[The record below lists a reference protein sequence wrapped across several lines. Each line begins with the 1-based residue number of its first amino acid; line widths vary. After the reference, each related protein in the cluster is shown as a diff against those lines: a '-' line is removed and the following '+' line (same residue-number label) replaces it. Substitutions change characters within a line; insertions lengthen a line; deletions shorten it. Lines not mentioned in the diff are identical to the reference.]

1 MNSKETKSFL
11 SQMQAAYPADLFF
24 EKLKG
29 REAPTIE
36 IWSQA
41 LKEVEL
47 ECATRFLAD
56 WMKTNNRVPAA
67 CDVYQFWKRELID
80 KRMRIETQQIE
91 YSGDHVNMLAVIAKQ
106 MQERREAE
114 AKAKADE
121 EAEKE
126 AEKRKKYLNDQNQL
140 YVTTFTD
147 GFEEKYKRAEIEI
160 MLKNGDQN
168 EHGKVAKLK
177 VYEDGE

>member
-1 MNSKETKSFL
+1 MDSKETKSFL

-29 REAPTIE
+29 REAPTIA

-80 KRMRIETQQIE
+80 KRMRIESTQESYINDGRNVLLE
-91 YSGDHVNMLAVIAKQ
+91 TARQ
-106 MQERREAE
+106 MYKEGKITNPFKK
-114 AKAKADE
+114 KA
-121 EAEKE
+121 AEKVE
-126 AEKRKKYLNDQNQL
+126 
-140 YVTTFTD
+140 
-147 GFEEKYKRAEIEI
+147 EEKP
-160 MLKNGDQN
+160 
-168 EHGKVAKLK
+168 
-177 VYEDGE
+177 

>member
-1 MNSKETKSFL
+1 MDSKETKSFL

-56 WMKTNNRVPAA
+56 WMKANNRVPAA

-80 KRMRIETQQIE
+80 KRMKIESVQESYINDGRNVLLET
-91 YSGDHVNMLAVIAKQ
+91 ARQ
-106 MQERREAE
+106 MYEQGKITNPFKK
-114 AKAKADE
+114 KA
-121 EAEKE
+121 
-126 AEKRKKYLNDQNQL
+126 
-140 YVTTFTD
+140 
-147 GFEEKYKRAEIEI
+147 EEKKAEET
-160 MLKNGDQN
+160 K
-168 EHGKVAKLK
+168 
-177 VYEDGE
+177 

>member
-1 MNSKETKSFL
+1 MDSKETKSFL

-80 KRMRIETQQIE
+80 KRMKIE
-91 YSGDHVNMLAVIAKQ
+91 SV
-106 MQERREAE
+106 QESYINDGRNVLLETARMMYEQGLITNPFKK
-114 AKAKADE
+114 KA
-121 EAEKE
+121 AEKE
-126 AEKRKKYLNDQNQL
+126 AEK
-140 YVTTFTD
+140 VE
-147 GFEEKYKRAEIEI
+147 EEK
-160 MLKNGDQN
+160 Q
-168 EHGKVAKLK
+168 
-177 VYEDGE
+177 

>member
-1 MNSKETKSFL
+1 MDSKETKSFL

-29 REAPTIE
+29 REAPTID

-47 ECATRFLAD
+47 DCATRFLAD

-80 KRMRIETQQIE
+80 KRMRIESIQE
-91 YSGDHVNMLAVIAKQ
+91 SYVNDGTNPLREMAKK
-106 MQERREAE
+106 MYEEGLITNPFKKKAEEKKAEE
-114 AKAKADE
+114 AK
-121 EAEKE
+121 
-126 AEKRKKYLNDQNQL
+126 
-140 YVTTFTD
+140 
-147 GFEEKYKRAEIEI
+147 
-160 MLKNGDQN
+160 
-168 EHGKVAKLK
+168 
-177 VYEDGE
+177 

>member
-1 MNSKETKSFL
+1 MDSKETKSFL

-29 REAPTIE
+29 REAPTIA

-80 KRMRIETQQIE
+80 KRMRIESTQESYINDGRNVLLE
-91 YSGDHVNMLAVIAKQ
+91 TARKMYEEGRITNPFKKKA
-106 MQERREAE
+106 AE
-114 AKAKADE
+114 KV
-121 EAEKE
+121 EAEKP
-126 AEKRKKYLNDQNQL
+126 
-140 YVTTFTD
+140 
-147 GFEEKYKRAEIEI
+147 
-160 MLKNGDQN
+160 
-168 EHGKVAKLK
+168 
-177 VYEDGE
+177 

>member
-1 MNSKETKSFL
+1 MDSKETKSFL

-29 REAPTIE
+29 REAPTID

-80 KRMRIETQQIE
+80 KRMRIE
-91 YSGDHVNMLAVIAKQ
+91 SV
-106 MQERREAE
+106 QESYINDGRNVLLETARMMYEQGLITNPFKK
-114 AKAKADE
+114 KA
-121 EAEKE
+121 AEKE
-126 AEKRKKYLNDQNQL
+126 AEK
-140 YVTTFTD
+140 VE
-147 GFEEKYKRAEIEI
+147 EEK
-160 MLKNGDQN
+160 Q
-168 EHGKVAKLK
+168 
-177 VYEDGE
+177 

>member
-1 MNSKETKSFL
+1 MDSKETKSFL

-47 ECATRFLAD
+47 ECAARFLAD
-56 WMKTNNRVPAA
+56 WMKTNSRVPAA

-80 KRMRIETQQIE
+80 KRMRIESTQESYINDGRNVLLETARMMYEQGLIT
-91 YSGDHVNMLAVIAKQ
+91 NPLKKKA
-106 MQERREAE
+106 AE
-114 AKAKADE
+114 QKVE
-121 EAEKE
+121 
-126 AEKRKKYLNDQNQL
+126 
-140 YVTTFTD
+140 
-147 GFEEKYKRAEIEI
+147 EEK
-160 MLKNGDQN
+160 
-168 EHGKVAKLK
+168 
-177 VYEDGE
+177 

>member
-1 MNSKETKSFL
+1 MDSKETKSFL

-80 KRMRIETQQIE
+80 KRMRIESTQESYINDGRNVLLETARMMYEQGLIT
-91 YSGDHVNMLAVIAKQ
+91 NPFKK
-106 MQERREAE
+106 
-114 AKAKADE
+114 KA
-121 EAEKE
+121 AEKE
-126 AEKRKKYLNDQNQL
+126 AEK
-140 YVTTFTD
+140 VE
-147 GFEEKYKRAEIEI
+147 EEK
-160 MLKNGDQN
+160 Q
-168 EHGKVAKLK
+168 
-177 VYEDGE
+177 

>member
-1 MNSKETKSFL
+1 
-11 SQMQAAYPADLFF
+11 MQAAYPADLFF

-29 REAPTIE
+29 REAPTID

-80 KRMRIETQQIE
+80 KRMRIESIQE
-91 YSGDHVNMLAVIAKQ
+91 SYVNDGTNPLREMAKKMYEQ
-106 MQERREAE
+106 GLITNPYKK
-114 AKAKADE
+114 KA
-121 EAEKE
+121 AEK
-126 AEKRKKYLNDQNQL
+126 AE
-140 YVTTFTD
+140 
-147 GFEEKYKRAEIEI
+147 EEKP
-160 MLKNGDQN
+160 
-168 EHGKVAKLK
+168 
-177 VYEDGE
+177 

>member
-1 MNSKETKSFL
+1 MDSKETKSFL

-29 REAPTIE
+29 REAPTIA

-80 KRMRIETQQIE
+80 KRMRIESTQESYINDGRNVLLE
-91 YSGDHVNMLAVIAKQ
+91 TARQ
-106 MQERREAE
+106 MYEQGLITNPYKK
-114 AKAKADE
+114 KA
-121 EAEKE
+121 
-126 AEKRKKYLNDQNQL
+126 
-140 YVTTFTD
+140 
-147 GFEEKYKRAEIEI
+147 EEK
-160 MLKNGDQN
+160 
-168 EHGKVAKLK
+168 KV
-177 VYEDGE
+177 EEST

>member
-1 MNSKETKSFL
+1 MDSKETKSFL

-56 WMKTNNRVPAA
+56 WMKTNSRVPAA

-80 KRMRIETQQIE
+80 KRMRIESTQESYI
-91 YSGDHVNMLAVIAKQ
+91 GDAENPLLKFA
-106 MQERREAE
+106 EEAM
-114 AKAKADE
+114 ARIN
-121 EAEKE
+121 AEKE
-126 AEKRKKYLNDQNQL
+126 AKEREKRPPIDPDELFD
-140 YVTTFTD
+140 TTFSD
-147 GFEEKYKRAEIEI
+147 GFVGKFKRAEIEA
-160 MLKNGDQN
+160 MMKNGDQN
-168 EHGKVAKLK
+168 EHGSVAGIKREAAGKV
-177 VYEDGE
+177 GEEKQ

>member
-1 MNSKETKSFL
+1 MDSKETKSFL

-29 REAPTIE
+29 REAPTID

-80 KRMRIETQQIE
+80 KRMRIESIQE
-91 YSGDHVNMLAVIAKQ
+91 SYVNDGTNPLREMAKK
-106 MQERREAE
+106 MYEEGLITNPFKK
-114 AKAKADE
+114 KA
-121 EAEKE
+121 AEKE
-126 AEKRKKYLNDQNQL
+126 AEK
-140 YVTTFTD
+140 VE
-147 GFEEKYKRAEIEI
+147 EEKK
-160 MLKNGDQN
+160 
-168 EHGKVAKLK
+168 
-177 VYEDGE
+177 

>member
-1 MNSKETKSFL
+1 MDSKETKSFL

-47 ECATRFLAD
+47 GCATRFLAD

-80 KRMRIETQQIE
+80 KRMRIESIQE
-91 YSGDHVNMLAVIAKQ
+91 SYVNDGTNPLREMAKKMYEQ
-106 MQERREAE
+106 GLITNPYKK
-114 AKAKADE
+114 KA
-121 EAEKE
+121 AEKE
-126 AEKRKKYLNDQNQL
+126 AEK
-140 YVTTFTD
+140 VE
-147 GFEEKYKRAEIEI
+147 EEK
-160 MLKNGDQN
+160 Q
-168 EHGKVAKLK
+168 
-177 VYEDGE
+177 

>member
-1 MNSKETKSFL
+1 MDSKETKSFL

-29 REAPTIE
+29 REAPTID

-80 KRMRIETQQIE
+80 KRMRIESTQESYINDGRNVLLETARMMYEQGLIT
-91 YSGDHVNMLAVIAKQ
+91 NPFKK
-106 MQERREAE
+106 
-114 AKAKADE
+114 KA
-121 EAEKE
+121 AEKVE
-126 AEKRKKYLNDQNQL
+126 EVAE
-140 YVTTFTD
+140 
-147 GFEEKYKRAEIEI
+147 
-160 MLKNGDQN
+160 
-168 EHGKVAKLK
+168 
-177 VYEDGE
+177 

>member
-1 MNSKETKSFL
+1 MDSKETKSFL

-29 REAPTIE
+29 REAPTID

-80 KRMRIETQQIE
+80 KRMRIESIQE
-91 YSGDHVNMLAVIAKQ
+91 SYVNDGTNPLREMAKK
-106 MQERREAE
+106 MY
-114 AKAKADE
+114 E
-121 EAEKE
+121 EGLITNPFKKKVAEK
-126 AEKRKKYLNDQNQL
+126 
-140 YVTTFTD
+140 V
-147 GFEEKYKRAEIEI
+147 EEENK
-160 MLKNGDQN
+160 D
-168 EHGKVAKLK
+168 V
-177 VYEDGE
+177 

>member
-1 MNSKETKSFL
+1 MDSKETKSFL

-29 REAPTIE
+29 REAPTID

-80 KRMRIETQQIE
+80 KRMKIESTQESYINDGRNVLLETARMMYEQGLIT
-91 YSGDHVNMLAVIAKQ
+91 NPFKKKA
-106 MQERREAE
+106 QEKVE
-114 AKAKADE
+114 
-121 EAEKE
+121 
-126 AEKRKKYLNDQNQL
+126 
-140 YVTTFTD
+140 
-147 GFEEKYKRAEIEI
+147 EEKKDA
-160 MLKNGDQN
+160 
-168 EHGKVAKLK
+168 
-177 VYEDGE
+177 